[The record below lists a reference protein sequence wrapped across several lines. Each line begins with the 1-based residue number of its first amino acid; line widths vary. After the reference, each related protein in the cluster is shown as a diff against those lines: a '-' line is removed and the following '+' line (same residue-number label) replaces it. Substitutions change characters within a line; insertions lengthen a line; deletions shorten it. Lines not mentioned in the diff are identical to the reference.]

1 MMEIETYLEQQGHTP
16 QTIRSY
22 TYHIKVFLSRNPQA
36 QHYQYKDVVAYFNKA
51 NDGYLNSNY
60 RTAILAAIKRYYDF
74 LIETGKRNDHPC
86 RRLFLKSGMHKPRFV
101 SNVLFSSEELERLLM
116 REERYKDLKLKN
128 QLILSFLIFQA
139 VTPGEIASLRMNQID
154 LDSGTIFLQGNRH
167 LGSRTIDLFP
177 RQFRL
182 VENYL
187 REDRPKLLRTEKHS
201 DILILNKLGSP
212 VQVDDINYLIETFKP
227 LFPDRNLNAMTIRQS
242 VIANWL
248 NEKRIPLEQVQL
260 LAGHKWIGST
270 LVYRQKSMDEQRE
283 LINKWH
289 PLG

>member
-1 MMEIETYLEQQGHTP
+1 
-16 QTIRSY
+16 
-22 TYHIKVFLSRNPQA
+22 
-36 QHYQYKDVVAYFNKA
+36 
-51 NDGYLNSNY
+51 
-60 RTAILAAIKRYYDF
+60 
-74 LIETGKRNDHPC
+74 
-86 RRLFLKSGMHKPRFV
+86 
-101 SNVLFSSEELERLLM
+101 
-116 REERYKDLKLKN
+116 
-128 QLILSFLIFQA
+128 
-139 VTPGEIASLRMNQID
+139 
-154 LDSGTIFLQGNRH
+154 
-167 LGSRTIDLFP
+167 
-177 RQFRL
+177 L
-182 VENYL
+182 VEIYL

-212 VQVDDINYLIETFKP
+212 IQVDDINYLIETFKP